1 MQDFV
6 ERMIEEKENLLEK
19 IDKLFIFLGSK
30 KFEELSE
37 QNKVLLIQ
45 QYFAMSEYYNIL
57 SIRIKINN

>member
-37 QNKVLLIQ
+37 QNKVLLTQ
-45 QYFAMSEYYNIL
+45 QYFAMSKYYNIL
-57 SIRIKINN
+57 SIRIKINK

>member
-6 ERMIEEKENLLEK
+6 ETMIEEKENLLEK

>member
-37 QNKVLLIQ
+37 ENKVLLIQ
-45 QYFAMSEYYNIL
+45 QYFAMSKYYNIL
-57 SIRIKINN
+57 SIRIKINK